1 MAEVTVVVI
10 VHIQHHAIHTN
21 HHFNHIIMN
30 QMSPKYG
37 VHTSHNNI
45 SLTVVNGGLQAS
57 YVH

>member
-1 MAEVTVVVI
+1 MAVVVI
-10 VHIQHHAIHTN
+10 VHHRVIQHHAILTN

-37 VHTSHNNI
+37 VHMSHNNI
-45 SLTVVNGGLQAS
+45 SQTVVNGGLQAN